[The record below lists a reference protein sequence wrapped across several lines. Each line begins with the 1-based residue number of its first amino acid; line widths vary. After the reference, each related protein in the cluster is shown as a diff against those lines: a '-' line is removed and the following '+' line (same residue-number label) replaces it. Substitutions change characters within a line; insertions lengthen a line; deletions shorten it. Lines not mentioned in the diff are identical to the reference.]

1 MIAGEASG
9 DLHAS
14 QVMAALRRRILGSA
28 YAADDAARAII
39 DLASKPHKQKSEY

>member
-14 QVMAALRRRILGSA
+14 QVMAALRRILGSA

-39 DLASKPHKQKSEY
+39 DLASKPHKQKSKY